1 MIKKI
6 LVSLDGS
13 RLAEKALP
21 YARTLAQ
28 KFDAELILVRVLQ
41 PMVIMSDYGYV
52 PFYQSQV
59 LQEEAD
65 AKVYLRSIQKKFSKL
80 GLTIHIEVLEG
91 NPVAETILDMARETA
106 VDLIVMSTHGRSG
119 LSQWVYGSVANKVL
133 QHAPCPI
140 FLVRAKKLET

>member
-41 PMVIMSDYGYV
+41 PMIIMSDYGYV

-65 AKVYLRSIQKKFSKL
+65 AKVYLSSIQKKFSNL
-80 GLTIHIEVLEG
+80 GLTIHIEILEG
-91 NPVAETILDMARETA
+91 NPVAETIIDMARETA

-140 FLVRAKKLET
+140 FLVRAKELES

>member
-41 PMVIMSDYGYV
+41 PMVIMSDYGHI

-65 AKVYLRSIQKKFSKL
+65 AKVYLRSIQKKFSEL
-80 GLTIHIEVLEG
+80 GLTVHAEVLEG
-91 NPVAETILDMARETA
+91 NPVAETIIDMARETE

-133 QHAPCPI
+133 QRSPCPV
-140 FLVRAKKLET
+140 FLVRAKTQA